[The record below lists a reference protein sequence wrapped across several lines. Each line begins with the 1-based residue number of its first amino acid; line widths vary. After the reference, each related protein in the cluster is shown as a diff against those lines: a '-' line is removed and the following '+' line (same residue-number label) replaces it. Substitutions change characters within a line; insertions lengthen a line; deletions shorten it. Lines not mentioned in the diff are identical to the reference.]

1 MSITTE
7 IAQDKSDA
15 VREQATKTAAGMADR
30 ARALYADATAWAG
43 PQLRRSQSVA
53 TGAATGTV
61 AFVQQNPIKT
71 AVVGALFAAAGVA
84 IGLLATRPT
93 S

>member
-7 IAQDKSDA
+7 IAPDRSDA
-15 VREQATKTAAGMADR
+15 AREQATKTVAGVADR
-30 ARALYADATAWAG
+30 TRALYADAMAWAG
-43 PQLRRSQSVA
+43 PQLRRTQNVA
-53 TGAATGTV
+53 TDAATDTV

-71 AVVGALFAAAGVA
+71 AVVGALFAAAGIA